1 MLEDKRQIDVYH
13 RVLHP
18 AAASPVAGIGSE
30 VIQNQKLHRVGIV
43 VDVDESLVG
52 QSDGIRLFQIDRQNC
67 VRLFRIGQFQTE
79 GEPAVAIDL
88 RNQPYSLPLIDVEL
102 IPIGFV
108 SRNDFKFVFHF
119 RERKHLVMDCHECI
133 VLHPVAQ
140 VVRSCRT
147 DDFK

>member
-18 AAASPVAGIGSE
+18 SAASPVAGIGSK
-30 VIQNQKLHRVGIV
+30 VVQNQKLHRVGIV

-52 QSDGIRLFQIDRQNC
+52 QSDGIHLFQIDRQNR

-79 GEPAVAIDL
+79 SEPAVVIDL
-88 RNQPYSLPLIDVEL
+88 RNQPYSLPRIDVEL
-102 IPIGFV
+102 LPIGFV
-108 SRNDFKFVFHF
+108 SRNDFKLVFHF

-133 VLHPVAQ
+133 FLHPVAQ

-147 DDFK
+147 DDF

>member
-88 RNQPYSLPLIDVEL
+88 RNQ
-102 IPIGFV
+102 
-108 SRNDFKFVFHF
+108 
-119 RERKHLVMDCHECI
+119 
-133 VLHPVAQ
+133 
-140 VVRSCRT
+140 RT
-147 DDFK
+147 ACP

>member
-67 VRLFRIGQFQTE
+67 VRLLSYNAYAWTG
-79 GEPAVAIDL
+79 G
-88 RNQPYSLPLIDVEL
+88 
-102 IPIGFV
+102 
-108 SRNDFKFVFHF
+108 
-119 RERKHLVMDCHECI
+119 
-133 VLHPVAQ
+133 
-140 VVRSCRT
+140 
-147 DDFK
+147 

>member
-88 RNQPYSLPLIDVEL
+88 RNQPYSLP
-102 IPIGFV
+102 
-108 SRNDFKFVFHF
+108 
-119 RERKHLVMDCHECI
+119 
-133 VLHPVAQ
+133 
-140 VVRSCRT
+140 
-147 DDFK
+147 